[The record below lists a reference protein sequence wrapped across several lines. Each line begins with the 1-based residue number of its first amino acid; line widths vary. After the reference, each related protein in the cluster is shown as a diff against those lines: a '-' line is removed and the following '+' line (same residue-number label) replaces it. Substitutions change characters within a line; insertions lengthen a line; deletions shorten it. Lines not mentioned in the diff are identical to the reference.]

1 MINPSIQFNPD
12 DSDSEK
18 PDTAQVELVKKL
30 HREMADRRII
40 VNMKTK
46 LKLKKEC
53 VQKRTFKKSRNS
65 RNLVH
70 RKSFKPTQKLEL
82 RDMFF
87 SSTNLIIDAKH
98 SRDSMFTPFW
108 ARARPRHN
116 SQIIIPLELTFA

>member
-1 MINPSIQFNPD
+1 MPFRRQSWSYEWRQKQWLIINPSIQFNPD

-53 VQKRTFKKSRNS
+53 VQKRTFKKS
-65 RNLVH
+65 
-70 RKSFKPTQKLEL
+70 KF
-82 RDMFF
+82 
-87 SSTNLIIDAKH
+87 
-98 SRDSMFTPFW
+98 
-108 ARARPRHN
+108 
-116 SQIIIPLELTFA
+116 